1 MKDNEKTAQF
11 APFPFLKKILKKF
24 IEKKRSFA
32 FVRRNNIMMKE
43 KTYEKEEM
51 FLSEYARRSRESE
64 GRLREEE
71 PCGMRTDF
79 QRDRDRII
87 YSKAFLRLKNK
98 TQVFFA
104 PDGDHYITRLT
115 HTLDVSQI
123 ARSLARGLSLN
134 EDLAEAI
141 ALGHDLGHTPFGHIG
156 ERVLAKLSPAGF
168 RHSEQSLRVIDV
180 LEKDGK
186 GLNLTHEV
194 RDGILNHTKS
204 GNPKTLEGIA
214 VSLAD
219 RIAYI
224 NHDIEDAIRAG
235 FLRAEELPREAVKIF
250 GRDTSERIN
259 TAITDIYHES
269 NGKPY
274 VRMSIEKQEA
284 LDSLRTFMF
293 EHVYER
299 ANKLIQESA
308 ERMLC
313 ELYTYFHAN
322 PQKMPALYCAICEK
336 EGEDRAVCDYLSSM
350 TDKYAISVFRG
361 LFVPKEGSV

>member
-1 MKDNEKTAQF
+1 MKKKTF
-11 APFPFLKKILKKF
+11 D
-24 IEKKRSFA
+24 
-32 FVRRNNIMMKE
+32 KE
-43 KTYEKEEM
+43 DA
-51 FLSEYARRSRESE
+51 FLSPHAKKSAETA

-71 PCGMRTDF
+71 PCVMRTEF
-79 QRDRDRII
+79 QRDRDRVI

-104 PDGDHYITRLT
+104 PDGDHYMSRLT

-123 ARSLARGLSLN
+123 ARSIARCLSLN

-156 ERVLAKLSPAGF
+156 ERVLNSLSPHGF
-168 RHSEQSLRVIDV
+168 RHSEQSLRVVDV

-186 GLNLTHEV
+186 GLNLTFEV
-194 RDGILNHTKS
+194 RDGILNHPKS
-204 GNPKTLEGIA
+204 GRPATLEGVA

-235 FLRAEELPREAVKIF
+235 FLKEEELPRDAVREF
-250 GRDTSERIN
+250 GTDTRTRIN
-259 TAITDIYHES
+259 TAIVDIFNES

-274 VRMSIEKQEA
+274 VRMSEQRQKA
-284 LDSLRTFMF
+284 LDGLRTFMF

-308 ERMLC
+308 ERMLRN
-313 ELYTYFHAN
+313 LYTYFTER
-322 PQKMPALYCAICEK
+322 PEELPPLYLSTAET
-336 EGEDRAVCDYLSSM
+336 DVPRAVCDYLSSM
-350 TDKYAISVFRG
+350 TDKYAISVFKR
-361 LFVPKEGSV
+361 LFVPREGSV

>member
-1 MKDNEKTAQF
+1 MKK
-11 APFPFLKKILKKF
+11 
-24 IEKKRSFA
+24 
-32 FVRRNNIMMKE
+32 
-43 KTYEKEEM
+43 KTYEKEDA
-51 FLSEYARRSRESE
+51 FLSPHAKKSAETA

-71 PCGMRTDF
+71 PCVMRTEF
-79 QRDRDRII
+79 QRDRDRVI

-104 PDGDHYITRLT
+104 PDGDHYMSRLT

-123 ARSLARGLSLN
+123 ARSIARCLSLN

-156 ERVLAKLSPAGF
+156 ERVLNSLSPHGF
-168 RHSEQSLRVIDV
+168 RHSEQSLRAVDV

-186 GLNLTHEV
+186 GLNLTFEV
-194 RDGILNHTKS
+194 RDGILNHPKS
-204 GNPKTLEGIA
+204 GRPATLEGVA

-235 FLRAEELPREAVKIF
+235 FLKEEELPRDAVREF
-250 GRDTSERIN
+250 GTDTRTRIN
-259 TAITDIYHES
+259 TAIVDIFNES

-274 VRMSIEKQEA
+274 VRMSEQRQKA
-284 LDSLRTFMF
+284 LDGLRTFMF

-308 ERMLC
+308 ERMLRN
-313 ELYTYFHAN
+313 LYTYFTER
-322 PQKMPALYCAICEK
+322 PEELPPLYLSTAET
-336 EGEDRAVCDYLSSM
+336 DVPRAVCDYLSSM
-350 TDKYAISVFRG
+350 TDKYAISVFKR
-361 LFVPKEGSV
+361 LFVPREGSV